1 MAKNLQMIFATATG
15 TKTSM
20 TLGDVKQNL
29 AEENVRSA
37 MEAML
42 GSSVFAT
49 SKAEAYATAVSASY
63 VETTETEIF
72 NDAAP
77 AA

>member
-20 TLGDVKQNL
+20 TLSDAKQNL
-29 AEENVRSA
+29 EAEKVRTA
-37 MEAML
+37 MENIIAS
-42 GSSVFAT
+42 GVFAT
-49 SKAEAYATAVSASY
+49 SKGESYAAVVSASY
-63 VETTETEIF
+63 VETIETQLF
-72 NDAAP
+72 NDAAM

>member
-1 MAKNLQMIFATATG
+1 MAKNLQMIFATASG

-20 TLGDVKQNL
+20 TLGDVKQTLEEQQVRTAMDGML
-29 AEENVRSA
+29 ASNA
-37 MEAML
+37 
-42 GSSVFAT
+42 FAT
-49 SKAEAYATAVSASY
+49 SKGEAYATIVSASY
-63 VETTETEIF
+63 VETTETELF